1 MFFLNP
7 LQFQFIIFVPIF
19 MCENHGD
26 MPILEMTLLD
36 DDLYQDRHS
45 PSGHRPKFD

>member
-1 MFFLNP
+1 
-7 LQFQFIIFVPIF
+7 
-19 MCENHGD
+19 

-45 PSGHRPKFD
+45 PSGHRPKFDCFVVD

>member
-1 MFFLNP
+1 
-7 LQFQFIIFVPIF
+7 
-19 MCENHGD
+19 

-45 PSGHRPKFD
+45 PSGHRPKFDSVHCTDCFVVH

>member
-1 MFFLNP
+1 
-7 LQFQFIIFVPIF
+7 
-19 MCENHGD
+19 

-45 PSGHRPKFD
+45 PSGRQPKFDSVHCTDCFVVDCYHFSLSCQYKVV

>member
-1 MFFLNP
+1 
-7 LQFQFIIFVPIF
+7 
-19 MCENHGD
+19 

-45 PSGHRPKFD
+45 PSGHRPNFDSVNCTVPWWNQFYLCHAGKVL